1 MSFARIIATG
11 AAIGF
16 FVALPGIASGDGGG
30 GGGMSGGGAPSTTQP
45 QYDAAAEYRKGVEAL
60 KAEKF
65 ADAKRAF
72 DHVLTVAPRDA
83 NANYLAG
90 LARTGLG
97 DFKGAAKPL
106 EKAVKI
112 DPSLI
117 GAEQQLGIA
126 YAKTGDKAKAQAVL
140 DGLTTRSTACAQT
153 CPQAA
158 DLAAAISAINAAL
171 GAGPQARIDSTPGP
185 LFASAASGDAAYLT
199 AVSLINE
206 HRYAEAIASLEQS
219 RRAFGPHP
227 DILTYLGFA
236 NRKLKRYD
244 IAEGYYREAL
254 ALAPHHRGATEYF
267 GELMV
272 ERGDLIGARRMLAA
286 LDARCSFGCA
296 EAEELRGWITT
307 GHGKAS

>member
-1 MSFARIIATG
+1 MSFARIIAAG
-11 AAIGF
+11 AAIGLF
-16 FVALPGIASGDGGG
+16 LAPTIASGDGGG
-30 GGGMSGGGAPSTTQP
+30 GGGMGGGMTPGATQP

-97 DFKGAAKPL
+97 DYKGAARPL

-117 GAEQQLGIA
+117 GAQQQLGIA

-140 DGLTTRSTACAQT
+140 DGLTTRSTTCAQT

-158 DLAAAISAINAAL
+158 DLAAAIAGINAAL
-171 GAGPQARIDSTPGP
+171 GAGPQARVDSTPGP
-185 LFASAASGDAAYLT
+185 LFASAASGDAAYLS
-199 AVSLINE
+199 AVALINE
-206 HRYAEAIASLEQS
+206 HRYEDAITALEQS

-254 ALAPHHRGATEYF
+254 ALAPHHRGATEYY

-272 ERGDLIGARRMLAA
+272 ERGDLAGARRMLAS

-296 EAEELRGWITT
+296 EAEELRGWINT
-307 GHGKAS
+307 GHGKPS